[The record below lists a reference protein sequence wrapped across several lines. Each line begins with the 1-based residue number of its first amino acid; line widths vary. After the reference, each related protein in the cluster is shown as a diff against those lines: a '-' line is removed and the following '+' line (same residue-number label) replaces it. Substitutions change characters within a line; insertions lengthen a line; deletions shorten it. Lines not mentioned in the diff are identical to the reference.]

1 MELNTVF
8 SPMKIGSCEIPN
20 RLVVPAMVTNY
31 CTKDGILTD
40 RYLKYMEEKAK
51 GGWGLII
58 TEDYAVQEHGKG
70 YERIPGF
77 WKPEHVARNKELTA
91 LIHRYPSKIFCQ
103 MYHPGRQSSMAVNG
117 GVMPVAPSGTKDP
130 MCFEFTRGM
139 TVEEIHQLVED
150 FGTAAARCKESGFDG
165 IELHCAHGYL
175 LAEFLSPYVNKRTD
189 QYGGCFQNRVR
200 IVDEIY
206 ASMRKAVGPD
216 FPLIVR
222 FSRKEFVEG
231 GRTEAESYE
240 LALHFQ
246 ELGFDAVH
254 VSNGVYAAH
263 PRNQIIAPMFTDH
276 AFNMDAAEQIKK
288 LLDVPVIL
296 TNRIN
301 DPQMAETLLRMG
313 KADFI
318 GMGRGSLADPFLP
331 QKAKEGKYDQ
341 IQYSIGCLQGC
352 EMPLFLNDCVTCLIN
367 PRVGRE
373 FEVDLTP
380 APVSKKVM
388 VIGGGPAGLVAA
400 RTAALRGH
408 QVTVYEAQEELG
420 GQFRSAAYP
429 MGKGELSTLT
439 SSLRAQL
446 KELQVPV
453 LLNTAVDE
461 ALIQA
466 EKPDAVVIATGA
478 KPLTPAIPGMEGSN
492 VLTAEEVLLG
502 KKDIGNGPCVVCGG
516 GEVGGETAQF
526 LAERNHDVTILEMQG
541 DILNDMMPMTRT
553 CLMEMLAQAGV
564 KVMTGCKVSQIN
576 QDSVSY
582 QDAQGQIQTIP
593 ADSVISAFGYQ
604 AYNPLEAVARSHCG
618 EVYVIGGAVKAGNAI
633 TATKEGYE
641 TGLKL

>member
-1 MELNTVF
+1 MELKTVF
-8 SPMKIGSCEIPN
+8 SPMNIGQCEIPN

-31 CTKDGILTD
+31 CTVDGMLTD
-40 RYLKYMEEKAK
+40 RYLKYIEEKAK

-77 WKPEHVARNKELTA
+77 WKPEHVAKNKELTA
-91 LIHRYPSKIFCQ
+91 LVHQYGSKIFCQ
-103 MYHPGRQSSMAVNG
+103 MYHPGRQSSKPVNG

-130 MCFEFTRGM
+130 MCFEFTRAM
-139 TVEEIHQLVED
+139 TQEEIHQLVQD
-150 FGTAAARCKESGFDG
+150 FGVAAARCKESGFDG

-200 IVDEIY
+200 IIDEIY
-206 ASMRKAVGPD
+206 ASMRQAVGPD

-222 FSRKEFVEG
+222 LSRKEFVEG

-240 LALHFQ
+240 LSLHLQ

-276 AFNMDAAEQIKK
+276 AFNMDAAQQIKN
-288 LLDVPVIL
+288 LLDIPVIL

-341 IQYSIGCLQGC
+341 IQYCIGCLQGC

-373 FEVDLTP
+373 YEADYSP

-408 QVTVYEAQEELG
+408 KVTVYEAQEELG

-429 MGKGELSTLT
+429 MGKGELSTLA

-446 KELQVPV
+446 EGLNVPV
-453 LLNTAVDE
+453 FLNTTVDE

-466 EKPDAVVIATGA
+466 EKPDAIILATGA
-478 KPLTPAIPGMEGSN
+478 KPLSLPIPGMDSSN
-492 VLTAEEVLLG
+492 VVTAEEVLLG
-502 KKDIGNGPCVVCGG
+502 KKDIGPGPCVVCGG

-526 LAERNHDVTILEMQG
+526 VAERNHNVTILEMQD

-553 CLMEMLAQAGV
+553 CLVEMLQQAHVAV
-564 KVMTGCKVSQIN
+564 KTGCKVTQIN

-582 QDAQGQIQTIP
+582 VNAQGETETIP

-604 AYNPLEAVARSHCG
+604 SYNPLEEIANKNCS

-641 TGLKL
+641 AGLKV